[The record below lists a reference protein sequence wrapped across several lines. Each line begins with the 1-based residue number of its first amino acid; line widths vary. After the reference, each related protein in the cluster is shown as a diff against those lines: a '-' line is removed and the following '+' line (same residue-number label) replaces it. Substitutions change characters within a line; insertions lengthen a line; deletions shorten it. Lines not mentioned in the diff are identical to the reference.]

1 MTDESVDPAVFNK
14 QITPMLILA
23 IETATQ
29 SVGVALANEHGVV
42 AHLEVRQGRRHAE
55 TVVPAVEQLL
65 AHAEASMAD
74 ITRIAVDVGPGL
86 FTGLRVGVATA
97 KAYALALDVPIVSIS
112 SLELVAYEIAPL
124 ITVRAAMQSSL
135 PTGNAVVKSPAD
147 QRTIAA
153 CVEASIETDS
163 PRLRFGAVIDAR
175 RKELYAAI
183 FEATSVNGQ
192 IVCKQTMTTFVARPL
207 DVREAFLSAGVHVV
221 GGDGAAVYPGT
232 FDGFTVLGAAP
243 RASILSE
250 RALAVEGISADDIEL
265 DYVRA
270 PDAEINWVTR

>member
-1 MTDESVDPAVFNK
+1 
-14 QITPMLILA
+14 MLILA

-97 KAYALALDVPIVSIS
+97 KAYALALDVPIVAIS
-112 SLELVAYEIAPL
+112 SLELVAYEISPL
-124 ITVRAAMQSSL
+124 IMVRAAMQSFSQSSPQSSL
-135 PTGNAVVKSPAD
+135 QASLLVGDAVVESSAD
-147 QRTIAA
+147 QRN
-153 CVEASIETDS
+153 VEACAEAFIGPDS
-163 PRLRFGAVIDAR
+163 RGLRFGTVIDAR

-183 FEATSVNGQ
+183 FEATFVNGQ
-192 IVCKQTMTTFVARPL
+192 IICKQTKPTFVAKPL
-207 DVREAFLSAGVHVV
+207 DVREAFGSADVHIV
-221 GGDGAAVYPGT
+221 GGDGATVYPGT

-250 RALAVEGISADDIEL
+250 RALLVEGTPADDIEL

>member
-1 MTDESVDPAVFNK
+1 MNPMIALPSTIGSPAL
-14 QITPMLILA
+14 LILA

-65 AHAEASMAD
+65 AHAEASMSD

-97 KAYALALDVPIVSIS
+97 KAYALALDVPVVAIS
-112 SLELVAYEIAPL
+112 SLELVAYEVAPML
-124 ITVRAAMQSSL
+124 VVGASIQASLASL
-135 PTGNAVVKSPAD
+135 PPLQGGLAGSSIGQLDP
-147 QRTIAA
+147 
-153 CVEASIETDS
+153 EASIGIDS
-163 PRLRFGAVIDAR
+163 PQIRFGAVIDAR
-175 RKELYAAI
+175 RKELYAAV
-183 FEATSVNGQ
+183 FAATFSNGQ
-192 IVCKQTMTTFVARPL
+192 IVCKQIMQTFVAKPS
-207 DVREAFLSAGVHVV
+207 DVREAFLTAGVRVV

-250 RALAVEGISADDIEL
+250 RALLVEGISADEIEL

>member
-14 QITPMLILA
+14 QVTPMLILA

-29 SVGVALANEHGVV
+29 SVGVALANDHGVV

-97 KAYALALDVPIVSIS
+97 KAYALALDVSIVAIS
-112 SLELVAYEIAPL
+112 SLELVAYEIAPVIL
-124 ITVRAAMQSSL
+124 VRASLQSSL
-135 PTGNAVVKSPAD
+135 PAGAVVVESSVD
-147 QRTIAA
+147 QRS
-153 CVEASIETDS
+153 VETSVESDS
-163 PRLRFGAVIDAR
+163 VRLHFGAVIDAR

-183 FEATSVNGQ
+183 FEATLVNGQ
-192 IVCKQTMTTFVARPL
+192 IVCKQTMLTFVAKPL
-207 DVREAFLSAGVHVV
+207 DVREAFLSAHVRVV
-221 GGDGAAVYPGT
+221 GGDGAAVYPST

-250 RALAVEGISADDIEL
+250 RALLVEGISADDIEL

-270 PDAEINWVTR
+270 PDVEINWVTR

>member
-1 MTDESVDPAVFNK
+1 
-14 QITPMLILA
+14 MLILA

-29 SVGVALANEHGVV
+29 SVGVALANEQGVV

-97 KAYALALDVPIVSIS
+97 KAYALALDVPIVAIS
-112 SLELVAYEIAPL
+112 SLELVAYEVAPL
-124 ITVRAAMQSSL
+124 LLHAAGN
-135 PTGNAVVKSPAD
+135 TGNPSLQNGAV
-147 QRTIAA
+147 
-153 CVEASIETDS
+153 
-163 PRLRFGAVIDAR
+163 RFGCVIDAR
-175 RKELYAAI
+175 RKELYAAT
-183 FEATSVNGQ
+183 FEASMVNGQ
-192 IVCKQTMTTFVARPL
+192 LVGKQSIPTFVAKPS
-207 DVREAFLSAGVHVV
+207 DVREAFSAAGISVV
-221 GGDGAAVYPGT
+221 AGDGAMVYPGA
-232 FDGFTVLGAAP
+232 FDGFALVAGSP
-243 RASILSE
+243 RASVLSE
-250 RALAVEGISADDIEL
+250 RALLVEGIAADDIEL

>member
-1 MTDESVDPAVFNK
+1 
-14 QITPMLILA
+14 MLILA

-29 SVGVALANEHGVV
+29 SVGVALANELGVV

-97 KAYALALDVPIVSIS
+97 KAYALALDVPIVAIS
-112 SLELVAYEIAPL
+112 SLELVAYEAAPL
-124 ITVRAAMQSSL
+124 VLAQS
-135 PTGNAVVKSPAD
+135 AK
-147 QRTIAA
+147 
-153 CVEASIETDS
+153 
-163 PRLRFGAVIDAR
+163 RFGVVIDAR
-175 RKELYAAI
+175 RKELYAAV
-183 FEATSVNGQ
+183 FEALLVDGQ
-192 IVCKQTMTTFVARPL
+192 ILCTQSIPTLVAKPA
-207 DVREAFLSAGVHVV
+207 DVREVFSGAGVSIVA
-221 GGDGAAVYPGT
+221 GDGATVYPGA
-232 FDGFTVLGAAP
+232 FDGFVLLSSSP
-243 RASILSE
+243 KASVLSQ
-250 RALAVEGISADDIEL
+250 RALLVEGISADEIEL

>member
-1 MTDESVDPAVFNK
+1 
-14 QITPMLILA
+14 MLILA

-29 SVGVALANEHGVV
+29 SVGVALANEQGVV

-97 KAYALALDVPIVSIS
+97 KAYALALDVPIVAIS
-112 SLELVAYEIAPL
+112 SLELVAYEAAPL
-124 ITVRAAMQSSL
+124 VLAQS
-135 PTGNAVVKSPAD
+135 AK
-147 QRTIAA
+147 
-153 CVEASIETDS
+153 
-163 PRLRFGAVIDAR
+163 RFGVVIDAR
-175 RKELYAAI
+175 RKELYAAV
-183 FEATSVNGQ
+183 FEVSVIDGQ
-192 IVCKQTMTTFVARPL
+192 IVCTQSILTFVAKPL
-207 DVREAFLSAGVHVV
+207 DVREAFSAAGVSVV
-221 GGDGAAVYPGT
+221 AGDGATVYPGA
-232 FDGFTVLGAAP
+232 FDGFVVLPGSP
-243 RASILSE
+243 KASVLSE
-250 RALAVEGISADDIEL
+250 RALLVEGLSADEIEL

>member
-1 MTDESVDPAVFNK
+1 VLANDVPANDVLPKEFFHPVPPTKRPPHYQNEPSDLKNLVDR
-14 QITPMLILA
+14 MLILA

-42 AHLEVRQGRRHAE
+42 AHLEIRQGRRHAE

-97 KAYALALDVPIVSIS
+97 KAYALALDVPIVPVS

-124 ITVRAAMQSSL
+124 FLHGAV
-135 PTGNAVVKSPAD
+135 NAHSPS
-147 QRTIAA
+147 
-153 CVEASIETDS
+153 EAV
-163 PRLRFGAVIDAR
+163 RFGCVIDAR
-175 RKELYAAI
+175 RKELYAAT
-183 FEATSVNGQ
+183 FEAAMVDGQ
-192 IVCKQTMTTFVARPL
+192 IICKQSIPTFVAKPQ
-207 DVREAFLSAGVHVV
+207 DVRETFSAAGISLV
-221 GGDGAAVYPGT
+221 GGDGATVYPGT
-232 FDGFTVLGAAP
+232 FDGFSLLAASP
-243 RASILSE
+243 KASVLSE
-250 RALAVEGISADDIEL
+250 RAMLLEGVAADDIEL

>member
-1 MTDESVDPAVFNK
+1 
-14 QITPMLILA
+14 MLILA

-97 KAYALALDVPIVSIS
+97 KAYALALDVPIVAIS
-112 SLELVAYEIAPL
+112 SLELVAYEIAPVVL
-124 ITVRAAMQSSL
+124 VRAPIQSSL
-135 PTGNAVVKSPAD
+135 QASLPAGSAVVGSSAD
-147 QRTIAA
+147 QRT
-153 CVEASIETDS
+153 VETPVESDS
-163 PRLRFGAVIDAR
+163 VRLRFGAVIDAR
-175 RKELYAAI
+175 RKELYAAT
-183 FEATSVNGQ
+183 FEATFVNGQ
-192 IVCKQTMTTFVARPL
+192 IVCKQTMTTFVAKPL

-221 GGDGAAVYPGT
+221 GGDGAAVYPNT

-250 RALAVEGISADDIEL
+250 RALLVEGISADDIEL

-270 PDAEINWVTR
+270 PDVEINWVTR

>member
-1 MTDESVDPAVFNK
+1 
-14 QITPMLILA
+14 MLILA

-65 AHAEASMAD
+65 AHAEASMAA

-97 KAYALALDVPIVSIS
+97 KAYALALDVPVVAIS
-112 SLELVAYEIAPL
+112 SLELVAYEVAPIL
-124 ITVRAAMQSSL
+124 VSRASVPSFVEGMTVR
-135 PTGNAVVKSPAD
+135 
-147 QRTIAA
+147 
-153 CVEASIETDS
+153 DS
-163 PRLRFGAVIDAR
+163 QVFRFGTVIDAR
-175 RKELYAAI
+175 RKELYAAV
-183 FEATSVNGQ
+183 FEASLVDGQ
-192 IVCKQTMTTFVARPL
+192 IICRQTIPTFVAKPL
-207 DVREAFLSAGVHVV
+207 DVRELFSSAGVSVV
-221 GGDGAAVYPGT
+221 AGDGAMVYPGT
-232 FDGFTVLGAAP
+232 FDDFAIVAASP

-250 RALAVEGISADDIEL
+250 RALIVEGTSADEIEL

>member
-1 MTDESVDPAVFNK
+1 
-14 QITPMLILA
+14 MLILG

-42 AHLEVRQGRRHAE
+42 AQLEVRQGRRHAE

-97 KAYALALDVPIVSIS
+97 KAYALALDVPIVAIS
-112 SLELVAYEIAPL
+112 SLELVAYE
-124 ITVRAAMQSSL
+124 AASLVLAQS
-135 PTGNAVVKSPAD
+135 AK
-147 QRTIAA
+147 
-153 CVEASIETDS
+153 
-163 PRLRFGAVIDAR
+163 RFGVVIDAR
-175 RKELYAAI
+175 RKELYAAV
-183 FEATSVNGQ
+183 FETSMIDGQ
-192 IVCKQTMTTFVARPL
+192 LVCAQSIPTFVAKPGE
-207 DVREAFLSAGVHVV
+207 VREVFAKSGVSIVA
-221 GGDGAAVYPGT
+221 GDGAAVYPGA
-232 FDGFTVLGAAP
+232 FDGFVLLTGSP
-243 RASILSE
+243 KVSVLSE
-250 RALAVEGISADDIEL
+250 RALLADGISADEIEL

>member
-1 MTDESVDPAVFNK
+1 
-14 QITPMLILA
+14 MLILA

-29 SVGVALANEHGVV
+29 SVGVALANELGVV

-97 KAYALALDVPIVSIS
+97 KAYALALDVPVVAIS
-112 SLELVAYEIAPL
+112 SLELVAYEAVPIM
-124 ITVRAAMQSSL
+124 ISRASSPSL
-135 PTGNAVVKSPAD
+135 SGEIGGVCNAA
-147 QRTIAA
+147 
-153 CVEASIETDS
+153 EASTGSDA
-163 PRLRFGAVIDAR
+163 PPLRFGAVIDAR
-175 RKELYAAI
+175 RKELYAAV
-183 FEATSVNGQ
+183 FEATLVDGQ
-192 IVCKQTMTTFVARPL
+192 IICKQTIPTFVAKPL
-207 DVREAFLSAGVHVV
+207 DVRGSFLSAGASIVA
-221 GGDGAAVYPGT
+221 GDGATVYPGA
-232 FDGFTVLGAAP
+232 FDGFTLLAASP

-250 RALAVEGISADDIEL
+250 RALFTEGIQADEIEL
-265 DYVRA
+265 DYIRA

>member
-1 MTDESVDPAVFNK
+1 
-14 QITPMLILA
+14 MLILA

-29 SVGVALANEHGVV
+29 SVGVALANEQGVV

-97 KAYALALDVPIVSIS
+97 KAYALALDVPIVAIS
-112 SLELVAYEIAPL
+112 SLELVAYEVAPL
-124 ITVRAAMQSSL
+124 LLHNAGNPGNSSL
-135 PTGNAVVKSPAD
+135 QNRAV
-147 QRTIAA
+147 
-153 CVEASIETDS
+153 
-163 PRLRFGAVIDAR
+163 RFGCVIDAR
-175 RKELYAAI
+175 RKELYAAT
-183 FEATSVNGQ
+183 FEASMVNGV
-192 IVCKQTMTTFVARPL
+192 IVCMQTSSTFVAKPS
-207 DVREAFLSAGVHVV
+207 DVRESFSAAGISVV
-221 GGDGAAVYPGT
+221 AGDGATVYPGA
-232 FDGFTVLGAAP
+232 FDGFALVAGAP
-243 RASILSE
+243 RASVLSE
-250 RALAVEGISADDIEL
+250 RALLVERIAADEIEL

>member
-1 MTDESVDPAVFNK
+1 
-14 QITPMLILA
+14 MLILA

-65 AHAEASMAD
+65 AHGEASMAD

-97 KAYALALDVPIVSIS
+97 KAYALALDVPIVAIS

-124 ITVRAAMQSSL
+124 IMVRAAMQSSSQASL
-135 PTGNAVVKSPAD
+135 HSSFTAGGAVVESSAD
-147 QRTIAA
+147 QRN
-153 CVEASIETDS
+153 VEAPVESCGEALTGTDS
-163 PRLRFGAVIDAR
+163 VLLRFGTVIDAR

-183 FEATSVNGQ
+183 FEATFVNGQ
-192 IVCKQTMTTFVARPL
+192 IVCKQTKPTFVAKPL
-207 DVREAFLSAGVHVV
+207 DVREAFRSADVRVV
-221 GGDGAAVYPGT
+221 GGDGATVYPGT
-232 FDGFTVLGAAP
+232 FEGFTVLGAAP

-250 RALAVEGISADDIEL
+250 RALLVEGTPADDIEL
-265 DYVRA
+265 DYVRV
-270 PDAEINWVTR
+270 PDAEINWITR

>member
-1 MTDESVDPAVFNK
+1 
-14 QITPMLILA
+14 MLILS

-29 SVGVALANEHGVV
+29 SVGVALANEQGVV

-97 KAYALALDVPIVSIS
+97 KAYALALDVPIVAIS
-112 SLELVAYEIAPL
+112 SLELVAYEVAPL
-124 ITVRAAMQSSL
+124 LLHAASN
-135 PTGNAVVKSPAD
+135 TGNPSLQNGAV
-147 QRTIAA
+147 
-153 CVEASIETDS
+153 
-163 PRLRFGAVIDAR
+163 RFGCVIDAR
-175 RKELYAAI
+175 RKELYSAR
-183 FEATSVNGQ
+183 FEASMVNGQ
-192 IVCKQTMTTFVARPL
+192 LLCKQSISTFVAKPS
-207 DVREAFLSAGVHVV
+207 DVREAFSAAGISVV
-221 GGDGAAVYPGT
+221 AGDGATVYPGA
-232 FDGFTVLGAAP
+232 FEGFALVAGSP
-243 RASILSE
+243 RASVLSE
-250 RALAVEGISADDIEL
+250 RALLVEGIAADDIEL